1 MLVGMI
7 FNFIKSIIYSREMLW
22 RLAKNDL
29 KERYSGSIL
38 GIAWAILQPLFTI
51 CIMWFV
57 FSFGFKAVPV
67 DDVPFILWL
76 SAGMVPWFYLSESFI
91 MTANCIVE
99 KSYLVKKVV
108 FNITLLPLVKIIS
121 GIFVHT
127 FFIIVLLLMFWLHG
141 YRPNIYYIQLAYY
154 MIAASCFV
162 IALSYISSAV
172 TVFSRDF
179 GQLIGITVQF
189 LFWATP
195 IFWNLTLIPEA
206 YRWIFK
212 LNPCWYIVNG
222 YRDSLIYNRWFWEMP
237 VASAVF
243 WSTTVIIGVLGV
255 ILFKKLRPHFAD
267 VL

>member
-1 MLVGMI
+1 MRLI
-7 FNFIKSIIYSREMLW
+7 LNFIKSIIYSREMLW

-29 KERYSGSIL
+29 KERYSGSVL

-76 SAGMVPWFYLSESFI
+76 SAGMVPWFCLSDAFI

-108 FNITLLPLVKIIS
+108 FNITLLPLVKIVS
-121 GIFVHT
+121 SIFVHC
-127 FFIIVLLLMFWLHG
+127 FFVIMLFIMFLVYG
-141 YRPNIYYIQLAYY
+141 YKPDIYNVQLIYYIF
-154 MIAASCFV
+154 AAACFV
-162 IALSYISSAV
+162 IALSYITSAV

-195 IFWNLTLIPEA
+195 IFWNLTLIPEE

-212 LNPCWYIVNG
+212 INPCWYIVNG
-222 YRDSLIYNRWFWEMP
+222 YRDSLIYNRWFWEIP
-237 VASAVF
+237 WATLAF
-243 WSTTVIIGVLGV
+243 WVTTMIVGIVGVV
-255 ILFKKLRPHFAD
+255 LFKKLRLHFAD